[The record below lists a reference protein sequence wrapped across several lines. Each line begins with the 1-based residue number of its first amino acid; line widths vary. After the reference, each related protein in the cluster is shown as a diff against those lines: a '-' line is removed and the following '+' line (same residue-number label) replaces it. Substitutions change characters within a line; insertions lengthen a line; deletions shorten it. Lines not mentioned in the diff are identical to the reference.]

1 MKPLGIRKFRLLG
14 LAALILVAAATSLVV
29 LQRPSGTPTAALA
42 APDSVAAESTG
53 ARNREASPAKAK
65 KKGKG
70 EKKEEPPVPVE
81 VAVAGPRDLPATFAA
96 TGSLEAKR
104 QVELVAKA
112 GGQVVKLGVEEGQFV
127 RAGDVLLEIEHR
139 EEALLVEQNRVRAET
154 ARREL
159 DRIQGLTEKGLG
171 SDRDLEAQKE
181 LAQVSE
187 LEHHLAE
194 VRLDDKVVRAPF
206 GGQVTRREVEIG
218 QTVNAG
224 QPLLEIADVSP
235 LELKLYLPEKL
246 VGRLAVGQTVDLF
259 SDVDPSLR
267 LTGVVGRIAPAVDPA
282 TSTVKVTLHV
292 DAAGGPVRV
301 GSFVRA
307 RITTDVRRGAVAVP
321 KKSLVPEAGVTY
333 LYLAEADTVRKIPVT
348 TGYTDESFTEIVSGI
363 AAGDRVVCVGQ
374 GGLRHGS
381 KIRLLAAAAGT
392 EGNPAPATS
401 ESGGDR

>member
-1 MKPLGIRKFRLLG
+1 
-14 LAALILVAAATSLVV
+14 
-29 LQRPSGTPTAALA
+29 
-42 APDSVAAESTG
+42 
-53 ARNREASPAKAK
+53 
-65 KKGKG
+65 
-70 EKKEEPPVPVE
+70 
-81 VAVAGPRDLPATFAA
+81 
-96 TGSLEAKR
+96 
-104 QVELVAKA
+104 
-112 GGQVVKLGVEEGQFV
+112 
-127 RAGDVLLEIEHR
+127 
-139 EEALLVEQNRVRAET
+139 
-154 ARREL
+154 
-159 DRIQGLTEKGLG
+159 
-171 SDRDLEAQKE
+171 
-181 LAQVSE
+181 
-187 LEHHLAE
+187 
-194 VRLDDKVVRAPF
+194 
-206 GGQVTRREVEIG
+206 
-218 QTVNAG
+218 
-224 QPLLEIADVSP
+224 
-235 LELKLYLPEKL
+235 